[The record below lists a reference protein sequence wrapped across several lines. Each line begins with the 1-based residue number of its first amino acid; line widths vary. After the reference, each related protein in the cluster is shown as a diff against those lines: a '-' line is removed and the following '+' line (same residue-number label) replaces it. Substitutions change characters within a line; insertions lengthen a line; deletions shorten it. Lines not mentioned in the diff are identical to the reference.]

1 MNEGKEALVHGLSNH
16 LSSWNEFGI
25 KLVKNILKIVS
36 FYGFFRIKELQE
48 FLNELGCNVNFQR
61 TNFNSFIDD
70 KLEEKLINTLKVRPC
85 WINFIFL
92 FNTSLR
98 ELQVRFLDIW
108 KWPKDIFLDHGHDII
123 KMRNDQANHWF
134 LVLKQLLNFINCIQS
149 FSFAFHIFWLVFV
162 VIGLLAD
169 QELLLETLL
178 SVLAW
183 SPASSTSA
191 SLLSASS
198 CGSAGF
204 AALCTCSLAI
214 FTFGLLHMS

>member
-123 KMRNDQANHWF
+123 KMRNDQANH
-134 LVLKQLLNFINCIQS
+134 
-149 FSFAFHIFWLVFV
+149 
-162 VIGLLAD
+162 
-169 QELLLETLL
+169 
-178 SVLAW
+178 
-183 SPASSTSA
+183 
-191 SLLSASS
+191 
-198 CGSAGF
+198 
-204 AALCTCSLAI
+204 
-214 FTFGLLHMS
+214 

>member
-1 MNEGKEALVHGLSNH
+1 MD
-16 LSSWNEFGI
+16 
-25 KLVKNILKIVS
+25 
-36 FYGFFRIKELQE
+36 ELWGDIYLQ
-48 FLNELGCNVNFQR
+48 GSY
-61 TNFNSFIDD
+61 FNSLINDELKEEFIDS
-70 KLEEKLINTLKVRPC
+70 LKVRPC

-92 FNTSLR
+92 FDTSLR

-183 SPASSTSA
+183 SPASSTST

-198 CGSAGF
+198 CGSTGF